1 MQEATIKRMAGK
13 RVLVTGA
20 GTGIGRGIA
29 EVFAREGARVAV
41 HYSHS
46 AQGAERLVTDAR
58 ADGAA
63 IEAFQ
68 ADFTQIEQVRS
79 LAERALGFLGGIDVL
94 VNNAGVTMNIP
105 FEEVGVEQF
114 DTVYNINM
122 RAMFFL
128 TQACAR
134 SMIERGA
141 GVVIN
146 LSSLHAFSGMSAYS
160 VYAGTKGAIVS
171 FTRTLAIELAP
182 KGVRVNAIAPG
193 AVEVENH
200 YKADKDYD
208 PEAKGRLI
216 PAGFEGRPSDIAEVA
231 LFLASEA
238 ARYIV
243 GQTIVVDGGS
253 TSFWCLTDAFK
264 KPSAIRY
271 GKGYVPGIE

>member
-1 MQEATIKRMAGK
+1 MQRRMEGQ
-13 RVLVTGA
+13 RILVTGA

-29 EVFAREGARVAV
+29 KAFAAEGARVAI

-46 AQGAERLVTDAR
+46 SKGAEALVSAARSQGAE
-58 ADGAA
+58 

-68 ADFTQIEQVRS
+68 ADFTEIEQVRS
-79 LAERALGFLGGIDVL
+79 LAGRALDFLGGIDVL
-94 VNNAGVTMNIP
+94 INNAGVSMNVP
-105 FEEVGVEQF
+105 FEEVKVEQF
-114 DTVYNINM
+114 DTIYNVNI

-128 TQACAR
+128 TQSCTAP
-134 SMIERGA
+134 MVEQG
-141 GVVIN
+141 GGTVIN
-146 LSSLHAFSGMSAYS
+146 LSSLHALAGMRAYS

-182 KGVRVNAIAPG
+182 RGIRVNAIAPG
-193 AVEVENH
+193 AVVVENH
-200 YKADKDYD
+200 YKADENYD
-208 PEAKGRLI
+208 PVAKGQLI
-216 PAGFEGRPSDIAEVA
+216 PVGFEGTPSDVAGVA
-231 LFLASEA
+231 LFLASEG

-264 KPSAIRY
+264 KPSPIRY

>member
-1 MQEATIKRMAGK
+1 MKGK

-29 EVFAREGARVAV
+29 EAFAAAGARVAI

-46 AQGAERLVTDAR
+46 ARGAEEVLASAR
-58 ADGAA
+58 STGAE

-68 ADFTQIEQVRS
+68 ADFTDIEQVRG
-79 LAERALGFLGGIDVL
+79 LAEEALEFLGGIDVL
-94 VNNAGVTMNIP
+94 INNAGVTMNVP
-105 FEEVGVEQF
+105 FEEVTVEQF
-114 DTVYNINM
+114 DTVYGVNI
-122 RAMFFL
+122 RAMYFL
-128 TQACAR
+128 TQACTR
-134 SMIERGA
+134 PMIAQGQ
-141 GVVIN
+141 GTVIN
-146 LSSLHAFSGMSAYS
+146 LSSLHAFAGMRAYS
-160 VYAGTKGAIVS
+160 VYAGTKGAIVT

-182 KGVRVNAIAPG
+182 QGVRVNAIAPG

-200 YKADKDYD
+200 YIADENYD
-208 PEAKGRLI
+208 PVAKGQLI
-216 PAGFEGRPSDIAEVA
+216 PAGFEGTPRDVAEVA
-231 LFLASEA
+231 LFLASEG